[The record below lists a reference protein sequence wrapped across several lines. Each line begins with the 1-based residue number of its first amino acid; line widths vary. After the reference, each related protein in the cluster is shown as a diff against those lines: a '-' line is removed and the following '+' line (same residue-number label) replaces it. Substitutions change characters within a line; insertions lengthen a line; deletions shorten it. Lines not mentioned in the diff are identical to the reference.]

1 MPVAIRKVRR
11 VFPENRR
18 GSNKGSMKFLIV
30 GDGRYMS
37 ARATTGLIKRG
48 HEIAEIW
55 TTAPKSFERHPSF
68 IKRLLLPAD
77 YDARTVI
84 ERHGIRVR
92 NISGVKKRDLVALL
106 DQCSPADALLCTGS
120 HVIFPLE
127 LLDRF
132 PDRAFNLHPAMLPDY
147 RGPGPIESLVLH
159 GKADEFGGITL
170 HRLSEGIDEGE
181 IVGQR
186 RLPFSD
192 YGTRLSW
199 SLAFA
204 RASGELVE
212 NELDALLRGV
222 GASVPQEPGSGS
234 YIAAKDIELSVRQDW
249 PFDRAVDH
257 MRKAPLVQYR
267 TFLTL
272 NDGGKYIAIIGTP
285 RSVAPP
291 TGEPA
296 VIGRWAVVVDLA
308 DRRVRFFRDNSVRR
322 MLRRLRS
329 HVDVAAFRWRLIA
342 KPEPEN

>member
-1 MPVAIRKVRR
+1 MD
-11 VFPENRR
+11 FPESRR
-18 GSNKGSMKFLIV
+18 GGNKVSMKFLIV

-37 ARATTGLIKRG
+37 ARAITDLIKRG

-68 IKRLLLPAD
+68 VKRLLLPAG
-77 YDARTVI
+77 YDACTVI
-84 ERHGIRVR
+84 ERYGISVR
-92 NISGVKKRDLVALL
+92 NISGVKKNELGALF
-106 DQCSPADALLCTGS
+106 DQSSPADALLCTGS

-170 HRLSEGIDEGE
+170 HRLSEGIDEGD

-186 RLPFSD
+186 RLPFTD

-204 RASGELVE
+204 RASGDLVE

-222 GASVPQEPGSGS
+222 GASIPQQPGSGS
-234 YIAAKDIELSVRQDW
+234 YVAAKDIELSVRQDW
-249 PFDRAVDH
+249 TFDRAVDH

-272 NDGGKYIAIIGTP
+272 NDDGKHIAIIGTP
-285 RSVAPP
+285 RPVGPP
-291 TGEPA
+291 TGEPG
-296 VIGRWAVVVDLA
+296 VIGRWFVVVDLA
-308 DRRVRFFRDNSVRR
+308 DRRIRFFRENRGAR
-322 MLRRLRS
+322 LLRRLQF
-329 HVDVAAFRWRLIA
+329 HVDFAAFRWRLMSH
-342 KPEPEN
+342 PE

>member
-1 MPVAIRKVRR
+1 
-11 VFPENRR
+11 
-18 GSNKGSMKFLIV
+18 MKFLIV

-37 ARATTGLIKRG
+37 ARAITGLINRG

-55 TTAPKSFERHPSF
+55 TTAPESFEKHPSLV
-68 IKRLLLPAD
+68 KRLLLPPD
-77 YDARTVI
+77 YDARRVV

-92 NISGVKKRDLVALL
+92 NISGVKKHELLALL
-106 DQCSPADALLCTGS
+106 DKSSPADALLCTGS

-170 HRLSEGIDEGE
+170 HRLTEGIDEGD

-222 GASVPQEPGSGS
+222 GAAVPQEPGSGS
-234 YIAAKDIELSVRQDW
+234 YIAAKDIQLSVRQDW
-249 PFDRAVDH
+249 TFDRAVDH
-257 MRKAPLVQYR
+257 MGKAPLVQYR

-272 NDGGKYIAIIGTP
+272 NDGGKHIAIFLPP
-285 RSVAPP
+285 RSEGPP

-296 VIGRWAVVVDLA
+296 VVERWSVVVDLA
-308 DRRVRFFRDNSVRR
+308 DRRVKFFRDNSLRR
-322 MLRRLRS
+322 LLRRLRS
-329 HVDVAAFRWRLIA
+329 HVDITVFRMRLISN
-342 KPEPEN
+342 PERKS

>member
-1 MPVAIRKVRR
+1 MAIRKVHMD
-11 VFPENRR
+11 FPDNGR
-18 GSNKGSMKFLIV
+18 GGNTVSMKFLIV

-37 ARATTGLIKRG
+37 ARAITGLIKRG

-55 TTAPKSFERHPSF
+55 TTAPESFEKHPSLA
-68 IKRLLLPAD
+68 KRLLLPNN
-77 YDARTVI
+77 YDARWVV

-92 NISGVKKRDLVALL
+92 NISGVKKSELVALF
-106 DQCSPADALLCTGS
+106 DQSSPADALLCTGS
-120 HVIFPLE
+120 HVIFPAA

-132 PDRAFNLHPAMLPDY
+132 PGRAFNLHPAMLPDY

-170 HRLSEGIDEGE
+170 HRLSEGIDEGD

-249 PFDRAVDH
+249 TVDRAVDH

-267 TFLTL
+267 TFLAL
-272 NDGGKYIAIIGTP
+272 DADGKHIAIFGRP
-285 RSVAPP
+285 RSVGPA
-291 TGEPA
+291 TGAPA
-296 VIGRWAVVVDLA
+296 VIGRWSVVVDLA
-308 DRRVRFFRDNSVRR
+308 DRRVRFFRDNSGRR
-322 MLRRLRS
+322 LLRRLQS
-329 HVDVAAFRWRLIA
+329 HVDVATFRWRLISH
-342 KPEPEN
+342 PEQIR